1 VRVVRV
7 ERTLAF
13 LDLCG
18 FTAYTQAQGDD
29 AAVAVLAR
37 LRAVVRAATEQRG
50 VRITRWLGD
59 GVMLVGADARAV
71 VVCVSDVVA
80 DMLAT
85 GPLPIRGGIARGP
98 VIMFEGDDYIG
109 AAVNL
114 AARLCD
120 TAAPGEVL
128 VAPDLTDVGGVGRHR
143 RVELEGLDLPV
154 VALAI
159 GAV

>member
-1 VRVVRV
+1 VRV

-18 FTAYTQAQGDD
+18 FTAYTQAHGDD

-59 GVMLVGADARAV
+59 GVMLVGAETRAV
-71 VVCVSDVVA
+71 LTCVSDVVA
-80 DMLAT
+80 EML
-85 GPLPIRGGIARGP
+85 GSGSLPIRGGIARGP

-109 AAVNL
+109 VAVNL

-120 TAAPGEVL
+120 VAAPGEVL
-128 VAPDLTDVGGVGRHR
+128 TATELTRFGTECLRRHVR
-143 RVELEGLDLPV
+143 LDGLDEPV
-154 VALAI
+154 VALSIAP
-159 GAV
+159 A